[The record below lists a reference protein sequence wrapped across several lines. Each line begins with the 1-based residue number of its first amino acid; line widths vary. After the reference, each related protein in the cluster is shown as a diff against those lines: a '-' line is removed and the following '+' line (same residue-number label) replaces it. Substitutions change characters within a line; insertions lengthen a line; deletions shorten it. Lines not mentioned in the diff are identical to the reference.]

1 MVAFVSCQKEDSKR
15 GRVFVDLGD
24 GYVHIEMSP
33 SESIHVSRNYALTL
47 EEFEVSLGDGL
58 FSLVTVDGN
67 EGGMHL
73 SIDLNTEDNLRLY
86 DLKDSVVMYS
96 GPGVTIDI
104 QFLSDGGR
112 SEVVQILDGVL
123 VVSYCRATKKL
134 VFESVD
140 AVYTEG
146 VLNRH
151 EVYVYV
157 ELLTVDDMSY
167 VFGGNICSE

>member
-1 MVAFVSCQKEDSKR
+1 MVLATV
-15 GRVFVDLGD
+15 G
-24 GYVHIEMSP
+24 
-33 SESIHVSRNYALTL
+33 A
-47 EEFEVSLGDGL
+47 SL
-58 FSLVTVDGN
+58 
-67 EGGMHL
+67 
-73 SIDLNTEDNLRLY
+73 
-86 DLKDSVVMYS
+86 
-96 GPGVTIDI
+96 
-104 QFLSDGGR
+104 
-112 SEVVQILDGVL
+112 
-123 VVSYCRATKKL
+123 YCRATKKL